1 MVPWVA
7 RGFFFWVYHKG
18 FSQLTAQKE
27 KKDGGSGL
35 LSHTFRWNVARV
47 FFFFFQLS
55 GTQTPEMRKN
65 VVEKRR
71 NGCRAARPRMTLQGI
86 EYGVMYVKCFVT
98 WSKRFF
104 VWPDSKKD
112 RDICTFHVSFWNQQG
127 IICSICCAFS
137 YFIYSHFFLH
147 TQTFGVNKK
156 PEPFSPTAP
165 PPLLCDLCP
174 RINKL

>member
-1 MVPWVA
+1 MGCERV
-7 RGFFFWVYHKG
+7 FFWLYHKG

-35 LSHTFRWNVARV
+35 LSHTFRSNVAWV
-47 FFFFFQLS
+47 FFSSF
-55 GTQTPEMRKN
+55 PEPNPRRCGKMLW
-65 VVEKRR
+65 R
-71 NGCRAARPRMTLQGI
+71 NGEMVAARRGLVWRCKGASGI

-98 WSKRFF
+98 RSKRFF

-137 YFIYSHFFLH
+137 YFIYSHFFFH